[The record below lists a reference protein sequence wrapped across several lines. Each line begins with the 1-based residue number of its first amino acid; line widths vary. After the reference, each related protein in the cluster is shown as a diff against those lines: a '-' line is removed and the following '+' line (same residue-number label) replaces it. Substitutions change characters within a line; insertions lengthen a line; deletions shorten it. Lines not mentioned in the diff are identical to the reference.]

1 MPISGIARAAREKL
15 SLLPHPSVA
24 RPALL
29 ALAVILLAIPRSTS
43 HLGTRPTKGLGAW
56 SPVAP
61 AALRVLEVSEW
72 QWRLHQLRG
81 GLGGAMGEADEG
93 GVGRSAEVL
102 TREQTS
108 QLHKLWIIC
117 P

>member
-15 SLLPHPSVA
+15 SPLPHPPMA

-29 ALAVILLAIPRSTS
+29 ALAVFLLAIPRSAS
-43 HLGTRPTKGLGAW
+43 HLGTRPTKGLGAR

-61 AALRVLEVSEW
+61 ATPRVSEVSEW
-72 QWRLHQLRG
+72 QWRLHRLRG
-81 GLGGAMGEADEG
+81 GLGGAVGEADEG

-108 QLHKLWIIC
+108 QLHTLWNIS